1 MNNRMEKASQK
12 EGLGQLGKL
21 HADPLRESP
30 WGRGGAAGQP
40 PDFRSLVR
48 LQARQDST
56 STPAQKSPASSG
68 HSSCH
73 FYSHPLCPTSL
84 LFLFHL
90 DPGAPDFSVHISK
103 VT

>member
-1 MNNRMEKASQK
+1 MNNRTEKASQK

-48 LQARQDST
+48 LQARQDSM
-56 STPAQKSPASSG
+56 STPAQKAQRQVDIQAAISIPTLSAQ
-68 HSSCH
+68 
-73 FYSHPLCPTSL
+73 HPFC
-84 LFLFHL
+84 F
-90 DPGAPDFSVHISK
+90 FS
-103 VT
+103 T